1 MDIMKKLVSFI
12 TLLALL
18 VSGCSE
24 EVMVIEE
31 TSASLDLVRE

>member
-1 MDIMKKLVSFI
+1 MKPIVSYI
-12 TLLALL
+12 CLLALL